1 MLPAVAHFPGGKFR
15 YFCQK
20 CVSSPFFTLHCCI
33 RTAGTEGSN
42 YHLPASNSFNSR
54 GEVSPGDTV
63 HMGICIVCVLGLLG
77 PEKLNHFTLT
87 YLSTS
92 DTANAHFLSHSFLF
106 PQPTS
111 GFSDSFCYRIMS
123 FSSTCVSV
131 TNTKAGPVFANV
143 VTRQTFPSHLNYL

>member
-1 MLPAVAHFPGGKFR
+1 MRPQPIFHLTRLYPVRP
-15 YFCQK
+15 Y
-20 CVSSPFFTLHCCI
+20 PE
-33 RTAGTEGSN
+33 GTEGSN
-42 YHLPASNSFNSR
+42 YHLPAPNSFNSR
-54 GEVSPGDTV
+54 GDTV
-63 HMGICIVCVLGLLG
+63 HMGNGHVYVLGLLG
-77 PEKLNHFTLT
+77 PNKQNNFSLT

-92 DTANAHFLSHSFLF
+92 DTPNAHFLSHSFLF

>member
-1 MLPAVAHFPGGKFR
+1 MAHFPGGKFR

-42 YHLPASNSFNSR
+42 YHLPAPNSFNSR
-54 GEVSPGDTV
+54 GEVSPGGTV

-111 GFSDSFCYRIMS
+111 GFSGSFCYRIMS

-143 VTRQTFPSHLNYL
+143 VTRQTFPSHLNYLWAPG